1 MWIRRETGAA
11 GGGLTGGGALAGSCG
26 MAVCGFYRMPAAAR
40 ALKRA
45 SNGRA
50 SLTIPA
56 FHQVHPVKL
65 SLQALRH
72 RNFSLFLSGQA
83 CALIGYWMQNI
94 AQGWLLYRMTGSATL
109 LGVLG
114 FASSLPILLLSPLA
128 GLWSDRC
135 NLHRAMFATQIL
147 EMLQAATLAA
157 LALAGIIAPWHII
170 TLAMVLGV
178 LVAIELPIRHAYL
191 LELVNDKQDL
201 PNAIALTSLM
211 ANCGR
216 LAGPALAGL
225 MIGWF
230 SEAVCFLA
238 NTLTYA
244 AVIATFLMMRVTP
257 SVRPASHPPLL
268 QGLREGARYAWR
280 SLPIRLLLML
290 LMMVGLLATPYIT
303 LMPALVREAF
313 AGGADQMG
321 FLVGAAG
328 LGAVCGTLYLA
339 SRGSVRGLVR
349 LLTYASLA
357 AGVALML
364 LALSRTMWLALP
376 LLAVIGFG
384 ILITSVSVNMILQ
397 TIVDDDKRGRV
408 MSFYTAAFLGMA
420 PFGSLAAGALADVI
434 GVANTLFLGGAACAA
449 CALFIAGRR
458 QQIREHIRPIYA
470 RLGIPPSHTA
480 TAIEAADERR

>member
-1 MWIRRETGAA
+1 
-11 GGGLTGGGALAGSCG
+11 
-26 MAVCGFYRMPAAAR
+26 
-40 ALKRA
+40 
-45 SNGRA
+45 
-50 SLTIPA
+50 
-56 FHQVHPVKL
+56 VKL

-83 CALIGYWMQNI
+83 CALIGYWIQNI
-94 AQGWLLYRMTGSATL
+94 AQSWLLYRMTGSATL

-114 FASSLPILLLSPLA
+114 FASSVPILVLSPLA
-128 GLWSDRC
+128 GLWSERC
-135 NLHRAMFATQIL
+135 NLHRVMFATQIL

-157 LALAGIIAPWHII
+157 LALAGIIAPWHIV

-191 LELVNDKQDL
+191 LELVNSRQDL

-230 SEAVCFLA
+230 SEAVCFLV

-244 AVIATFLMMRVTP
+244 AVIITFLMMRVTP
-257 SVRPASHPPLL
+257 SVRPATHPRLL
-268 QGLREGARYAWR
+268 QGLSEGVRYAWQ
-280 SLPIRLLLML
+280 SVPIRLLLLL

-303 LMPALVREAF
+303 LMPALVREVF
-313 AGGADQMG
+313 AGGAEQMG

-328 LGAVCGTLYLA
+328 LGAVSGTLYLA
-339 SRGSVRGLVR
+339 SRSSVRGLVR
-349 LLTYASLA
+349 LLTFASFG
-357 AGVALML
+357 AGLALML
-364 LALSRTMWLALP
+364 LAWSKTMWIALP
-376 LLAVIGFG
+376 LLGVIGFG

-408 MSFYTAAFLGMA
+408 MSLYTAAFLGMA

-434 GVANTLFLGGAACAA
+434 GVAYTLCIGGAACAA
-449 CALFIAGRR
+449 CALYIAYKRP
-458 QQIREHIRPIYA
+458 QIREHIRLIYT
-470 RLGIPPSHTA
+470 RLGIPSN
-480 TAIEAADERR
+480 